1 MKTGKYG
8 AGGGGRAALRC
19 VCGHDIM
26 CEVWSE
32 GEYIGFL
39 VFFDDEPASETYG
52 QRVKGCPGCSEY
64 LELRM
69 LVLKHRPR

>member
-1 MKTGKYG
+1 MEKGKYK

-26 CEVWSE
+26 CDVWSE

-39 VFFDDEPASETYG
+39 VFFDDELASETYG
-52 QRVKGCPGCSEY
+52 QRVKDCPGCSEH
-64 LELRM
+64 LGLRM
-69 LVLKHRPR
+69 LLPKNLPG